1 MRGKKM
7 TIENMQF
14 KVNDKLEK
22 RISSLEKNNINNT
35 EIKNALIELNNAI
48 KFITVVLYGESKLT
62 SKTDNEKTDI
72 VSAIVKDI
80 NFVNPLING
89 GK

>member
-1 MRGKKM
+1 M

-35 EIKNALIELNNAI
+35 EIKNALIE
-48 KFITVVLYGESKLT
+48 SKLMQL
-62 SKTDNEKTDI
+62 N
-72 VSAIVKDI
+72 
-80 NFVNPLING
+80 LLQ
-89 GK
+89 

>member
-1 MRGKKM
+1 M

-48 KFITVVLYGESKLT
+48 KFITVVL
-62 SKTDNEKTDI
+62 
-72 VSAIVKDI
+72 
-80 NFVNPLING
+80 
-89 GK
+89 

>member
-1 MRGKKM
+1 M

-22 RISSLEKNNINNT
+22 RISNLEKNNINNT

-48 KFITVVLYGESKLT
+48 KFITVVLYGKSKLT
-62 SKTDNEKTDI
+62 SKTDNEKTAI
-72 VSAIVKDI
+72 VNAIVKDI